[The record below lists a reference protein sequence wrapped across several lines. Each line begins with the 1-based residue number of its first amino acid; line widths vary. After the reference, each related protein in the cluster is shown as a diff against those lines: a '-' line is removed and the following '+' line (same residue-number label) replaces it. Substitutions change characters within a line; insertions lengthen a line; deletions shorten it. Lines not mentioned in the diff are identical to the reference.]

1 MPEVEIPLTFDDLPV
16 KPPLTARPRISED
29 LQQTVALLVG
39 WDKSTRR
46 LVSVSPTGV
55 LHVASAPVKG
65 IVNLLS
71 VGDGTTQQGDDI
83 KTSEVLIRAKPTN
96 TGRVWIN
103 VGKAAAVDVGYPLD
117 SGEPVIFS
125 VNNLHSLHF
134 YFTKAADKCSIVYT
148 R

>member
-1 MPEVEIPLTFDDLPV
+1 MPEILNPLTFEDLLT
-16 KPPLTARPRISED
+16 KPPLVGRPRISED

-39 WDKSTRR
+39 WDKQTRR

-65 IVNLLS
+65 IKNLLS
-71 VGDGTTQQGDDI
+71 AGDGTTQQGDNVD
-83 KTSEVLIRAKPTN
+83 TSEVLIRAKPTN
-96 TGRVWIN
+96 SGRVWVN

-117 SGEPVIFS
+117 SGEPVTLS

-134 YFTKAADKCSIVYT
+134 YFTKSADKVSIVYT
-148 R
+148 K

>member
-1 MPEVEIPLTFDDLPV
+1 MPEILNPLTFEDLLF
-16 KPPLTARPRISED
+16 KPPLVGRPRISED

-65 IVNLLS
+65 ILNLLS
-71 VGDGTTQQGDDI
+71 TGDGTTQQGNDI
-83 KTSEVLIRAKPTN
+83 DTSEVLIRAKPTN
-96 TGRVWIN
+96 SGRIWVN
-103 VGKAAAVDVGYPLD
+103 VGDVAAVDVGYPLD

-125 VNNLHSLHF
+125 INNLHSLHF

>member
-1 MPEVEIPLTFDDLPV
+1 MPEILIPLTFDDLPV
-16 KPPLTARPRISED
+16 KPPLVGRPRVSED

-55 LHVASAPVKG
+55 LHIVSAPVKG

-71 VGDGTTQQGDDI
+71 AGDGTTQQGSDI
-83 KTSEVLIRAKPTN
+83 DTSEVLIRADKGN
-96 TGRVWIN
+96 EGDVWVN
-103 VGKAAAVDVGYPLD
+103 VGAAAAVDVGYPLD
-117 SGEPVIFS
+117 AAEWVNFS

-134 YFTKAADKCSIVYT
+134 YFEKAGARVSIIYT